1 MITRE
6 KAEKLYKR
14 VNTFFISC
22 IDSEGYPLTKA
33 MVPAKYR
40 ESLNEIFFC
49 TNASSKFA
57 NEIIKNPKANVYF
70 YSRKIIWFKGCFLKG
85 NMEIVT
91 DMKIKEKYWQSMYK
105 NAYPQRSFTDPAFC
119 VLKFIPISGR
129 FYQDFTIT
137 DFEM

>member
-33 MVPAKYR
+33 MVPAKCR

-70 YSRKIIWFKGCFLKG
+70 YSRKIIWFKGCFLQG
-85 NMEIVT
+85 NQYY
-91 DMKIKEKYWQSMYK
+91 EK
-105 NAYPQRSFTDPAFC
+105 
-119 VLKFIPISGR
+119 
-129 FYQDFTIT
+129 
-137 DFEM
+137 